1 MPKVVVYVRAED
13 ARRLREKG
21 AEPSAWVRELVRRAL
36 ERRRVEELTS
46 ISERLR

>member
-1 MPKVVVYVRAED
+1 MPKVVVYVRVED
-13 ARRLREKG
+13 ARRLKEGGHDPEVWIRT
-21 AEPSAWVRELVRRAL
+21 LVRRAL